1 MAGYVG
7 LGDAQLETRTMPAT
21 ESLRSARDVPS
32 DLPPKAKASQPTAAQ
47 IARQRREEFIYRCV
61 VGTWMLTL
69 IGFGILQL
77 MGAVR
82 V

>member
-1 MAGYVG
+1 MS
-7 LGDAQLETRTMPAT
+7 AT
-21 ESLRSARDVPS
+21 ETLRSARDLPS
-32 DLPPKAKASQPTAAQ
+32 DLPQPRASEPTTAQ

-77 MGAVR
+77 TSAVR